1 METVLDD
8 RTLTISS
15 TNTPDG
21 RPGEAG
27 DDMSLPNGP
36 QGQKNIKEK
45 RYSE

>member
-1 METVLDD
+1 MQRSAD
-8 RTLTISS
+8 R
-15 TNTPDG
+15 
-21 RPGEAG
+21 GEAG